1 MIDLFRV
8 SFPAAL
14 TSDFSKRVP
23 VRFGFPLP
31 RGWTME
37 SLSGYRLSS
46 SRGLVLQSDYRP
58 LSYWPDGTLR
68 WVAVDVLLTGE
79 ELRDGLWFR
88 EATVGSEVEGKSVWG
103 GVRIGEEGLVL
114 FGSGEGG
121 VGEIGL
127 KGDIG
132 LKVRVRGPW
141 GEYQGS
147 GSELGLET
155 RQGRLSIDFAS
166 RTTFSVGGLE
176 SPIELSITGALW
188 LDGRV
193 DLSVCI
199 CNTNVAEHPGGNWDL
214 GAGGSIQIEDLTLEL
229 KPLGLDGAGGAKVEQ
244 LVVCEEVGG
253 ELRVAKESL
262 HLFQASS
269 GGKNW
274 KSRTH
279 MVADGTIPLRF
290 SGYELRLDQLE
301 VRGSRATPY
310 VGLRY
315 GEATLAVA
323 VRRFWENFPV
333 AIRCASQG
341 IEMGFLPRES
351 GYLHELQGGEQKT
364 FEFAA
369 YQGRVVLEDRP
380 LEGYL
385 RFPTP
390 VISKAYLESV
400 GALFGADSSLCSVEG
415 KIDSE
420 ASRLYE
426 GLVHQAIEGSD
437 TFFSKREVID
447 EYGWRNFGDVYA
459 DHEAVFHKGN
469 TPLISHLNNQYDCA
483 LGFAIQYLR
492 TGDKRWYEQLI
503 DLANHAWDI
512 DTYHT
517 SGDKPSYNRG
527 LFWHTYHYAD
537 ASTGTHRGYP
547 KSLLY
552 EEVMAD
558 GADLDSLGATGAKLK
573 KVYGKGGGPA
583 ASHTYSTGW
592 MAAYYLTGDERY
604 RKAAINSAEYVMGL
618 EDGSTNR
625 FRWLSG
631 RPTGFATCS
640 SIGYYGPGRASSN
653 SIHALLTGYELT
665 RDRKYLDMAVYFMKR
680 CVHPKQDLDSMDLL
694 NAELRWFYTMH
705 LQAQCRMIDVL
716 EQVPGQ
722 EANLQYAVAS
732 LLHYA
737 RWMLEHERPILDQ
750 PEQLQYPTETW
761 AAQDLRKWHVLAYA
775 SRWCSTREEGEK
787 MMAKAE
793 WFYDYVMKTL
803 DGFETKSRC
812 RPVVLMLGCGW
823 QRDGLLRDFEAMCPK
838 RLDLPQQW
846 ASQEW
851 FIPQRSEAI
860 GRAKKILVIAAVGM
874 LVLFVAAAWFVV
886 RALLG

>member
-8 SFPAAL
+8 SFP
-14 TSDFSKRVP
+14 TEFDTDNNSEFSTRIP

-31 RGWTME
+31 RGWTLE
-37 SLSGYRLSS
+37 LLSGYGLSS
-46 SRGLVLQSDYRP
+46 SQGWVLQSDYRP

-68 WVAVDVLLTGE
+68 WVGVDVLLTRE
-79 ELRDGLWFR
+79 EMREGLRLR
-88 EATVGSEVEGKSVWG
+88 EGIAGREVEGASVWG
-103 GVRIGEEGLVL
+103 GVSVESQGLVL
-114 FGSGEGG
+114 GGCGIGG
-121 VGEIGL
+121 VAL
-127 KGDIG
+127 Q
-132 LKVRVRGPW
+132 VRVRGPW

-147 GSELGLET
+147 GSELGLEL
-155 RQGRLSIDFAS
+155 RHGRLGIDFAS
-166 RTTFSVGGLE
+166 RTTFSVGGL
-176 SPIELSITGALW
+176 SGPIELSMTGSLW
-188 LDGRV
+188 RDGRV

-214 GAGGSIQIEDLTLEL
+214 GAGGAIEIEDMTLEL
-229 KPLGLDGAGGAKVEQ
+229 RPLGLAVAGGAKVEQ
-244 LVVCEEVGG
+244 LVVCEELGG
-253 ELRVAKESL
+253 ELRVAKENL
-262 HLFQASS
+262 RLFQASS

-279 MVADGTIPLRF
+279 MIADGTIPLRF
-290 SGYELRLDQLE
+290 SGYELHVDQLE
-301 VRGSRATPY
+301 IRGSRATPY

-315 GEATLAVA
+315 GEETFAVA
-323 VRRFWENFPV
+323 MRRFWQNFPGV
-333 AIRCASQG
+333 IRCTSQG
-341 IEMGFLPRES
+341 IEMGFFPRES

-364 FEFAA
+364 FEFAL
-369 YQGRVVLEDRP
+369 YQGGVVLEDRP
-380 LEGYL
+380 LDGYL

-390 VISKAYLESV
+390 VISEAYLESAGV
-400 GALFGADSSLCSVEG
+400 ELGAGSALCSMRG
-415 KIDSE
+415 KTPSE

-426 GLVHQAIEGSD
+426 GLVRQAIEGSN

-459 DHEAVFHKGN
+459 DHEAVFHKGD

-517 SGDKPSYNRG
+517 MGDKSSYNRG

-552 EEVMAD
+552 EEVMVD
-558 GADLDSLGATGAKLK
+558 GVNLDTLGATGEKLK
-573 KVYGKGGGPA
+573 KAYGKGGGPA
-583 ASHTYSTGW
+583 ASHVYSMGW
-592 MAAYYLTGDERY
+592 MVAYYLTGDERY
-604 RKAAINSAEYVMGL
+604 RKAVINSAEYVMGL
-618 EDGSTNR
+618 EDGSTTR
-625 FRWLSG
+625 FRWLSN
-631 RPTGFATCS
+631 RSTGFATCS

-653 SIHALLTGYELT
+653 SIHALLSGYELT
-665 RDRKYLDMAVYFMKR
+665 RDVKYLDMAVYLMKR
-680 CVHPKQDLDSMDLL
+680 CVHPEQDLDSMDLF

-705 LQAQCRMIDVL
+705 LQAQCWLIDVL
-716 EQVPGQ
+716 GQVPGQ

-737 RWMLEHERPILDQ
+737 RWMLEHERPILDH

-761 AAQDLRKWHVLAYA
+761 AAQDIRKWHVLAYA
-775 SRWCSTREEGEK
+775 SRWCSTREEGSK

-793 WFYDYVMKTL
+793 WFYDYVMRTL
-803 DGFETKSRC
+803 DGFETKSLC

-823 QRDGLLRDFEAMCPK
+823 QRDGMVRDFEAMCPK
-838 RLDLPQQW
+838 RIELPT
-846 ASQEW
+846 EW
-851 FIPQRSEAI
+851 VSHALFIPQREEAI
-860 GRAKKILVIAAVGM
+860 RRAKKILMVGAGGM
-874 LVLFVAAAWFVV
+874 IVLFLAVVWFVAK
-886 RALLG
+886 ALLG

>member
-14 TSDFSKRVP
+14 TSEFSTRIP

-37 SLSGYRLSS
+37 SLSRYRLSS

-58 LSYWPDGTLR
+58 LSYWTDGTLR

-79 ELRDGLWFR
+79 ELRDGLCLR
-88 EATVGSEVEGKSVWG
+88 EAMVGSDVEGKNVWG

-166 RTTFSVGGLE
+166 RTTFSVGGLG

-229 KPLGLDGAGGAKVEQ
+229 KPLGLGGAGGARVEQ
-244 LVVCEEVGG
+244 LVVCEEAGG

-310 VGLRY
+310 VGMRY

-341 IEMGFLPRES
+341 VEMGFLPRES

-385 RFPTP
+385 RFPAP

-400 GALFGADSSLCSVEG
+400 GVVFGADSSLCSVEG

-618 EDGSTNR
+618 EDGSTTR

-665 RDRKYLDMAVYFMKR
+665 RDRKYLDMAVYLMKR

-705 LQAQCRMIDVL
+705 LQAQCRMINVL

-803 DGFETKSRC
+803 EGFETKSLC

-851 FIPQRSEAI
+851 FIPQRNEAI
-860 GRAKKILVIAAVGM
+860 GRAKKILAIGAVGM

>member
-8 SFPAAL
+8 SFPTAL
-14 TSDFSKRVP
+14 TSEFSTRVP

-68 WVAVDVLLTGE
+68 WVAVDVLLTRE
-79 ELRDGLWFR
+79 DLRDGLWLR
-88 EATVGSEVEGKSVWG
+88 EAMVGSDVEGKSVWG

-114 FGSGEGG
+114 FRSVEGG
-121 VGEIGL
+121 VGDTGL

-155 RQGRLSIDFAS
+155 RQGRLCIDFAS

-214 GAGGSIQIEDLTLEL
+214 GAGGSIQIEDLSLEL
-229 KPLGLDGAGGAKVEQ
+229 KPLDLGGAGGAKLEK

-262 HLFQASS
+262 SLFQASS

-290 SGYELRLDQLE
+290 SGYELRLDKLE

-333 AIRCASQG
+333 ALRCASQG
-341 IEMGFLPRES
+341 IELGLLPRES

-369 YQGRVVLEDRP
+369 YQGGVVLEDRP
-380 LEGYL
+380 LECYL
-385 RFPTP
+385 QFPTP
-390 VISKAYLESV
+390 VISTAYLESV
-400 GALFGADSSLCSVEG
+400 GAVFGADSSLCSVEG
-415 KIDSE
+415 RTDSE
-420 ASRLYE
+420 SSRLYE
-426 GLVHQAIEGSD
+426 GLVRQAIEGSD

-517 SGDKPSYNRG
+517 SGDKSSYNRG

-618 EDGSTNR
+618 EDGSTTR
-625 FRWLSG
+625 FRWLSS

-665 RDRKYLDMAVYFMKR
+665 MDKKYLDMAVYLMKR
-680 CVHPKQDLDSMDLL
+680 CVHPKQDLDSMELL

-737 RWMLEHERPILDQ
+737 RWMLEHERPVLDH

-761 AAQDLRKWHVLAYA
+761 AAQDVRKWHVLAYA

-803 DGFETKSRC
+803 DGFETKSLC

-823 QRDGLLRDFEAMCPK
+823 QRDSLLKDFEAMCPK
-838 RLDLPQQW
+838 SLELPKEW
-846 ASQEW
+846 AAQEW
-851 FIPQRSEAI
+851 FIPQRNEAV
-860 GRAKKILVIAAVGM
+860 GRAKKILAIGAVGM

-886 RALLG
+886 KALLG